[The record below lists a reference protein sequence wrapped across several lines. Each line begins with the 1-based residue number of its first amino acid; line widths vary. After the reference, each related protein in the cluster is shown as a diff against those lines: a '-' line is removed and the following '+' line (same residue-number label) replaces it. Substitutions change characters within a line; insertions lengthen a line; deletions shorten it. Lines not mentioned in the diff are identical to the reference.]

1 MGWWERYRQRTEANR
16 TQIAERPVAAW
27 VAHSIIFGLVALIL
41 QSLRGGPIDWVAP
54 LVIGPLVAAAL
65 VLGTVVAHRR
75 HNRRPPKP

>member
-1 MGWWERYRQRTEANR
+1 MGWWERYRQRTEVNR

-27 VAHSIIFGLVALIL
+27 VAHSLIFAVVAFVL
-41 QSLRGGPIDWVAP
+41 QRVRGGPVDWVTP

-75 HNRRPPKP
+75 LRRRSDKR